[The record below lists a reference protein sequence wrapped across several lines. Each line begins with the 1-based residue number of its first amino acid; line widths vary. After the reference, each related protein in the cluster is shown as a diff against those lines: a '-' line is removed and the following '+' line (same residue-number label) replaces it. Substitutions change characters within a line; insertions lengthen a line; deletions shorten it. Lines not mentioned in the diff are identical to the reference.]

1 VFRVWLPTPLADEV
15 RLLAVEHD
23 GIGPLL
29 RFMIRSWLRQHR
41 ELAA

>member
-1 VFRVWLPTPLADEV
+1 VRALAGEY
-15 RLLAVEHD
+15 D

-41 ELAA
+41 DEVAA